1 MNNVAHLNF
10 VFVTD
15 SYSAAISDNRLEVT
29 MMLGPAKYGEYSQE
43 CPSLR
48 FLTLINDDVF
58 VVENALDQVF
68 AESSG
73 KPALINGQIRK

>member
-1 MNNVAHLNF
+1 M
-10 VFVTD
+10 T
-15 SYSAAISDNRLEVT
+15 
-29 MMLGPAKYGEYSQE
+29 LGPAEYGEYSQE

-73 KPALINGQIRK
+73 EPALINDQIRKSDADQISCI

>member
-1 MNNVAHLNF
+1 M
-10 VFVTD
+10 
-15 SYSAAISDNRLEVT
+15 SEVT
-29 MMLGPAKYGEYSQE
+29 MTLGPAEYGEYSQE

-73 KPALINGQIRK
+73 EPALING